1 MSPRVSLV
9 FWLLVALAL
18 LLLVVSTWRWR
29 AGAAHSDRP
38 RRSIPLSWSLAPR
51 ATVNR
56 EEAEVWHWLSRAFH
70 DHHIMV
76 KLPFTRFTR
85 PNDQAEAEALHR
97 VLRNVYCTFTIC
109 RADGRALGCIDV
121 PGRRDVPRKVRDI
134 KHAVLAHCGMSY
146 RVVSPGNL
154 PEEADIRT
162 GFLGES
168 SSTQVKEERTLEEQ
182 TITEVQ
188 ASLRSALVRRRQH
201 RGDSDFGQLSLRGAS
216 PSDFNTNLMGG
227 SFLQPLDSRKG
238 DLL

>member
-18 LLLVVSTWRWR
+18 LLLVASTWRWR
-29 AGAAHSDRP
+29 ARTAHADRP

-56 EEAEVWHWLSRAFH
+56 EEAEVWRWLSRAFH

-109 RADGRALGCIDV
+109 RADGRALGCVDV

-146 RVVSPGNL
+146 RIVSSGNL
-154 PEEADIRT
+154 PEVADIRT

-168 SSTQVKEERTLEEQ
+168 SSTQVEDERALEEQ
-182 TITEVQ
+182 TLAEVQ
-188 ASLRSALVRRRQH
+188 ASLRLALVRQRQH
-201 RGDSDFGQLSLRGAS
+201 RGDSDFGQLSLSDAR
-216 PSDFNTNLMGG
+216 PSDFNTNLMGS
-227 SFLQPLDSRKG
+227 SFLQPLDSRRG
-238 DLL
+238 DWL